1 MTKHSE
7 REAISRRNFIKGAAA
22 STAAVAA
29 LGALAGC
36 SSETATEEE
45 NLSATGTDT
54 STVPPSYVAETPE
67 SWDKEADMVVLGV
80 GIAGAPAAV
89 EASDL
94 GLSVIAI
101 DSLADIKDCSCT
113 LSGGWLCGVNTR
125 LQAKDGIEDD
135 IEIFIKDIRRDGGDF
150 GDPDIIRA
158 WAEISGETVDWLEDL
173 GCDVVQRTFDAATS
187 AGSNSHSVARDYMTN
202 PTGNG
207 LGWME
212 GLENAIL
219 ERDIDL
225 MTETTAEKLYRDE
238 TGRVVGCQATAADGS
253 TMNIKA
259 NKGLL
264 VSTGGCGGNADIWA
278 KYAPAIRVVKEN
290 ARTVLS
296 AAPATV
302 LGKGLEMIQAVNG
315 YLYPTIANYGGGGII
330 VEEGTPANAI
340 LLPYV
345 WPESLIE
352 VNANGE
358 RFNDESNFSVYFGQ
372 RPYQD
377 QPGMWHVVMFD
388 NETLQSQNGQIYA
401 QPIIDAVQANGI
413 EGTVASAD
421 TIEELAQAFGM
432 DPDTLKAT
440 VDEFNGYVDAGGP
453 DQFGRENFQGKIATP
468 PFWGIAQDIVLATS
482 KGGAKINTKAQVLD
496 RNDEV
501 IPGLYAAG
509 ETAFFQI
516 HGNGSEHVVGGC
528 NSSAAC
534 YGRIAARSVAEEA

>member
-1 MTKHSE
+1 MIKHHVGE
-7 REAISRRNFIKGAAA
+7 EISRRNFLKGAAV
-22 STAAVAA
+22 STAAVAS

-36 SSETATEEE
+36 SSQEGTKVDLGETGAQAG
-45 NLSATGTDT
+45 S
-54 STVPPSYVAETPE
+54 VPPSYEAETPE
-67 SWDKEADMVVLGV
+67 SWDKEADMVILGV

-125 LQAKDGIEDD
+125 LQKEDGIEDD
-135 IEIFIKDIRRDGGDF
+135 IEVFIKDIRRDGGDF

-158 WAEISGETVDWLEDL
+158 WGELSGETVDWLEEI

-187 AGSNSHSVARDYMTN
+187 AGSSSHSVARDYMTN

-207 LGWME
+207 YGWME

-238 TGRVVGCQATAADGS
+238 SGRVVGCQVTAADGS
-253 TMNIKA
+253 TQNIKA

-264 VSTGGCGGNADIWA
+264 VSTGGCGGSIETWA
-278 KYAPAIRVVKEN
+278 KYSPIMRVINEN
-290 ARTVLS
+290 ARTILS

-302 LGKGLEMIQAVNG
+302 QGKGMEMIQAVNG
-315 YLYPTIANYGGGGII
+315 YLYPTLANYGGGGII
-330 VEEGTPANAI
+330 VEEGKPANAI

-345 WPESLIE
+345 WPDNLIE

-388 NETLQSQNGQIYA
+388 EETRLSEEGQIYA
-401 QPIIDAVQANGI
+401 QPIIDQVTGNGI
-413 EGTVASAD
+413 EGTVVSAN
-421 TIEELAQAFGM
+421 TVEELAQAFGM
-432 DPDTLKAT
+432 DPATLKAS
-440 VDEFNGYVDAGGP
+440 VDEFNSLVDTGGP
-453 DQFGRENFQGKIATP
+453 DQFGREKFGRKMATP
-468 PFWGIAQDIVLATS
+468 PFWGIAQDICVATS
-482 KGGAKINTKAQVLD
+482 KGGAKITPKAQVLD

-509 ETAFFQI
+509 EVAFFQI
-516 HGNGSEHVVGGC
+516 HGTGQEHVVGGC

-534 YGRIAARSVAEEA
+534 FGRIAARTVAEEG